1 MLTFSF
7 SLSMRIRPLLHD
19 IIFLLALVNALSA
32 SGEVP
37 GPLHLEKEIPLP
49 GVEGRIDHF
58 SADDPG
64 QRLFVA
70 ALGNGSV
77 EILDTRRGE
86 RVAEIKGLEEPQGV
100 YYDSKI
106 GRLYVATGR
115 DGKLRIYD
123 GKSLNLQETLEF
135 GNDADNVRY
144 DRQTGDIWVGYGHG
158 GLGIVNSNGQKVGS
172 VSLGSHPESFRFDA
186 TGDRV
191 YVNVPKQ
198 LGIVVVDREKRAVT
212 GKWGLGGALANYP
225 MALDD
230 ANKRLFD
237 GCRAPARLVVLDT
250 TSGRIVGMFS
260 TVGDTDD
267 VFYDA
272 VRRQVYVIGGEG
284 AVEVFRQRDP
294 DHYESLGRTATA
306 AGARTGFFVPT
317 SSRLYV
323 AAPHRG
329 SQTAKVMVYLV
340 DRH

>member
-1 MLTFSF
+1 
-7 SLSMRIRPLLHD
+7 LHD

-58 SADDPG
+58 SADDTG
-64 QRLFVA
+64 QRLFIA

-77 EILDTRRGE
+77 EILDTRKGE
-86 RVAEIKGLEEPQGV
+86 RIAEIKDLDEPQGV
-100 YYDSKI
+100 YYDSKT

-144 DRQTGDIWVGYGHG
+144 DRQSGDIWVGYGHG
-158 GLGIVNSNGQKVGS
+158 GLAIVNSTGQKIGS
-172 VSLGSHPESFRFDA
+172 ISLGSHPESFLFDD

-198 LGIVVVDREKRAVT
+198 LGIAVIDREKRAIIA
-212 GKWGLGGALANYP
+212 KWGLGGALANYP

-230 ANKRLFD
+230 VDKRLFA
-237 GCRAPARLVVLDT
+237 GCRVPARLVVLDT
-250 TSGRIVGMFS
+250 SSGRIVGTVA

-272 VRRQVYVIGGEG
+272 VKRRVYVIGGEG

-294 DHYESLGRTATA
+294 DLYESIGRITTA
-306 AGARTGFFVPT
+306 AGARTGFFVPY
-317 SSRLYV
+317 SHRLYV
-323 AAPHRG
+323 AVPHRG
-329 SQTAKVMVYLV
+329 SQAAKVLAYTI
-340 DRH
+340 DKN

>member
-1 MLTFSF
+1 
-7 SLSMRIRPLLHD
+7 MRIRALFCD
-19 IIFLLALVNALSA
+19 IAFPLALASALSA

-49 GVEGRIDHF
+49 GVEGRIDHL

-77 EILDTRRGE
+77 EIVDTRRGE
-86 RVAEIKGLEEPQGV
+86 RVAAIKGLDEPQGV
-100 YYDSKI
+100 CYDSKT

-123 GKSLNLQETLEF
+123 GKSLNLQGTLEF
-135 GNDADNVRY
+135 GNDADNVRC
-144 DRQTGDIWVGYGHG
+144 DRQTGNIWVGYGHG

-172 VSLGSHPESFRFDA
+172 VSLGSHPESFLFDA

-198 LGIVVVDREKRAVT
+198 LGIAVVDREKRAVI

-230 ANKRLFD
+230 AGKRLFA
-237 GCRAPARLVVLDT
+237 GCRVPARLVVLDT
-250 TSGRIVGMFS
+250 TSGRIVGTLS

-267 VFYDA
+267 VFYDT

-284 AVEVFRQRDP
+284 AVEVFRQRNP
-294 DHYESLGRTATA
+294 DRYESVGRSATA
-306 AGARTGFFVPT
+306 AGARTGFFTPT

-329 SQTAKVMVYLV
+329 SQTAKVLVYVV